1 MIKVEFEFTTPEDA
15 IAAIQSLFAPS
26 TPTVIPDSVAVP
38 VCPVTT
44 PAPTAPAP
52 VPIAP
57 PPAVPVAAAPAHTR
71 EQIMTA
77 GAALLDAGKMN
88 DLMSLLNAFGAQ
100 AVTQLKEDQLG
111 AFATE
116 LRKMGAQI

>member
-1 MIKVEFEFTTPEDA
+1 
-15 IAAIQSLFAPS
+15 
-26 TPTVIPDSVAVP
+26 
-38 VCPVTT
+38 
-44 PAPTAPAP
+44 
-52 VPIAP
+52 
-57 PPAVPVAAAPAHTR
+57 
-71 EQIMTA
+71 MTA

-88 DLMSLLNAFGAQ
+88 ELMSLLNAFGAQ